1 MRKYE
6 PKEARLG
13 LAREIAADSIV
24 LLENKDRVLP
34 LQKGSQVALFG
45 RGQIETQIG
54 GGGSGASF
62 SEDATDIL
70 EECIRAGLQPVE
82 ELAGFYRQFVA
93 QAAEE
98 AGKQKGEFDFS
109 KLGDLVASGLIYE
122 IFGRYTAPAIEAG
135 VEEGLLARAAE
146 KTDTALLVISRAS
159 GGEECDRRREDDY
172 YLLESERKLAEA
184 VCSRFAKVIVVLNI
198 NGVVDT
204 AWIRQYPSIKAVLFL
219 GTPGEQ
225 GAAAL
230 ADILVGEVSPSGRLS
245 ATFALSYED
254 YPTAKDFSFNKDEP
268 EHILEYKHY
277 GLDAEANRDK
287 HARRSN
293 GVDTEGGY
301 DPRESIAFEKKPVSV
316 YREGIYM
323 GYRYFD
329 TFEKDVMYPFGFGLS
344 YADFEQKVEHIY
356 RVSERCPGQEVA
368 SVSGECP
375 DHADMEVAVTVTNCS
390 ETAGKDVVQVYA
402 SLPAGRLEQPYKK
415 LIGFG
420 KTHLLQPGESER
432 VVIRIPLMELASY
445 DEAKAA
451 YVLEAGEYF
460 LRTGSTGSQT
470 HIAGKIVVSEEIV
483 VVRYENRLSL
493 QECNR
498 GKIDFLSSR
507 DVEWKEQYAGEE
519 TERTQAP
526 LLFELTEADGRA
538 MEAGLQ
544 TMKKQVFPKQGEV
557 SKKQQETGIWQFS
570 DVKNGHIS
578 LPEFVAQMSV
588 EELAV
593 LANGYGPGLPFGGM
607 GGKYPSTI
615 QYEDG
620 TDIAVSSHPTGNPGY
635 VSPSLPKYGI
645 PSVFYKDGPAGVRMT
660 AWPTGMVVACSFNPE
675 MAYEF
680 GSACGW
686 EAESQEVDSWLAPAM
701 NLHRNPLGGRNFE
714 YFSEDPYLAGV
725 CGLMVARGAE
735 ENNHVTTCPKHYAL
749 NEQETYRRGSLK
761 KLFDAVDSIVEE
773 RAARELYL
781 KPFEMVVRGSQVKTI
796 MSSFNKINGTFAGG
810 SKDLCMHILR
820 EEWGFEGVVVTDWG
834 DMDIVVDGADAVAAG
849 NDVVMP
855 GGPPVIAQVLAGYQ
869 DGDCTLEE
877 LRTAAEHLLTFVL
890 AQR

>member
-6 PKEARLG
+6 PKEARLA
-13 LAREIAADSIV
+13 LAKEIAADSIV
-24 LLENKDRVLP
+24 LLENKDGILP
-34 LQKGSQVALFG
+34 LQTGSRVALFG
-45 RGQIETQIG
+45 RGQLETQIG

-62 SEDATDIL
+62 SEEATNVL
-70 EECIRAGLQPVE
+70 EECIRVGLQPVE
-82 ELAGFYRQFVA
+82 ELASFYRQFVA

-98 AGKQKGEFDFS
+98 AKAKKDDFDFS

-122 IFGRYTAPAIEAG
+122 IFGRYSAPSVEAG
-135 VEEGLLARAAE
+135 VEEDLLVRAAAE
-146 KTDTALLVISRAS
+146 TDTALLVISRAS

-172 YLLESERKLAEA
+172 YLLESEKMLAEA
-184 VCSRFAKVIVVLNI
+184 VCSHFSKVIAIFNI

-204 AWIRQYPSIKAVLFL
+204 AWIKTYPSIKAVLFM

-230 ADILVGEVSPSGRLS
+230 ADILVGKVSPSARLS

-254 YPTAKDFSFNKDEP
+254 YPTAEDFSFNKDKP
-268 EHILEYKHY
+268 ESILEYKHY

-287 HARRSN
+287 QARKSS
-293 GVDTEGGY
+293 GI
-301 DPRESIAFEKKPVSV
+301 ESEKDFEKNPVTV

-329 TFEKDVMYPFGFGLS
+329 TFEKEVMYPFGFGLS
-344 YADFEQKVEHIY
+344 YAEFHQTVESIC
-356 RVSERCPGQEVA
+356 RA
-368 SVSGECP
+368 SGEE
-375 DHADMEVAVTVTNCS
+375 ASMVVTVMVENTS
-390 ETAGKDVVQVYA
+390 KTPGKDVVQVYA

-420 KTHLLQPGESER
+420 KTHLLQPGEKER
-432 VVIRIPLMELASY
+432 VIIRIPLTELASY
-445 DEAKAA
+445 DEEKAA
-451 YVLEAGEYF
+451 YLLEAGDYI
-460 LRTGSTGSQT
+460 LRVGSTGNQT
-470 HIAGKIVVSEEIV
+470 RIAGKIAVAEEILA
-483 VVRYENRLSL
+483 VRYTNRLSL

-498 GKIDFLSSR
+498 EKITFLSGR
-507 DVEWKEQYAGEE
+507 ELTRKEHYAGEGQE
-519 TERTQAP
+519 LTEAP
-526 LLFELTEADGRA
+526 LLFELTAADGKA
-538 MEAGLQ
+538 MADSLQ
-544 TMKKQVFPKQGEV
+544 TMKKLEFPKQGEV
-557 SKKQQETGIWQFS
+557 SKERQETGIWQFA
-570 DVKNGHIS
+570 DVKNGHVS
-578 LPEFVAQMSV
+578 LEEFVAQMSV

-607 GGKYPSTI
+607 GAKNPSTI

-620 TDIAVSSHPTGNPGY
+620 TDIAVSSHSTGNPGY

-645 PSVFYKDGPAGVRMT
+645 PSAFYKDGPAGVRMT
-660 AWPTGMVVACSFNPE
+660 AWPTGMVLACSFNPE
-675 MAYEF
+675 LVYEF
-680 GSACGW
+680 GSACGQ
-686 EAESQEVDSWLAPAM
+686 EAESQDVDSWLAPAM

-714 YFSEDPYLAGV
+714 YFSEDPYLAGI

-761 KLFDAVDSIVEE
+761 KLFDAVDSVVEE
-773 RAARELYL
+773 RVARELYL

-796 MSSFNKINGTFAGG
+796 MTAFNKINGTFAGG
-810 SKDLCMHILR
+810 SKDLCTHILR
-820 EEWGFEGVVVTDWG
+820 EEWGFDGVVVTDWG

-849 NDVVMP
+849 NDVIMP
-855 GGPPVIAQVLAGYQ
+855 GGPPVIAQVLAGYK

-877 LRTAAEHLLTFVL
+877 LQKAVEHLLTFVL
-890 AQR
+890 VQR